1 VGKVMRKNSIIIFII
16 SILFIQC
23 NNSIEPNYDLDFSE
37 MEIHYSR
44 SGQGGKVTLNIYN
57 NGLVNAY
64 YSYGGDTLKSSSRF
78 LKDSEQ
84 DKLASQF
91 ESFSTYKS
99 HYDPLI
105 NITDQDY
112 ITIIFSY
119 SGMCDTVSVNMPY
132 AADLPDRLK
141 TIIASLENIWG
152 EMIDL

>member
-1 VGKVMRKNSIIIFII
+1 MFII

-23 NNSIEPNYDLDFSE
+23 NNSVEPNYDLEFSE

-44 SGQGGKVTLNIYN
+44 SGQGGKLTLNIYN

-64 YSYGGDTLKSSSRF
+64 HSYGGDTLKSSSRF
-78 LKDSEQ
+78 LKDREQ
-84 DKLASQF
+84 NNLASQF

-105 NITDQDY
+105 DITDQDY

-119 SGMCDTVSVNMPY
+119 SGMPDTVSVRTPL
-132 AADLPDRLK
+132 ATDLPIRLK
-141 TIIASLENIWG
+141 TIITSMDNMWD

>member
-1 VGKVMRKNSIIIFII
+1 MKNNYIIIFII

-44 SGQGGKVTLNIYN
+44 VVQGNQRILNIYN

-64 YSYGGDTLKSSSRF
+64 YSSGVDTLKSSSRF
-78 LKDSEQ
+78 LKDREQ
-84 DKLASQF
+84 DELASQF
-91 ESFSTYKS
+91 ESFSSYKS

-105 NITDQDY
+105 DITDQDY
-112 ITIIFSY
+112 MIIIFSY
-119 SGMCDTVSVNMPY
+119 SGMPDTVSVYMPY
-132 AADLPDRLK
+132 AANFPDRLK
-141 TIIASLENIWG
+141 TIITSLDNMWN